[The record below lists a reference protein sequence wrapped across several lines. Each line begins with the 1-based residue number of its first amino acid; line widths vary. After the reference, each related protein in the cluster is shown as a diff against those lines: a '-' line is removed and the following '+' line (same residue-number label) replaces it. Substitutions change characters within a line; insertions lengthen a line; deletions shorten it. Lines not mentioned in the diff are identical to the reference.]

1 MKLRKLHVFAI
12 AFVAIVNICQ
22 GQHLK
27 SCKIVDR
34 HCKDFTEMM
43 QTDNFPVRERT
54 QTIYFNTKSKGYVV
68 GGNAEDILYQNALWE
83 FDPLKGPMCSFI
95 V

>member
-1 MKLRKLHVFAI
+1 
-12 AFVAIVNICQ
+12 
-22 GQHLK
+22 
-27 SCKIVDR
+27 
-34 HCKDFTEMM
+34 MM